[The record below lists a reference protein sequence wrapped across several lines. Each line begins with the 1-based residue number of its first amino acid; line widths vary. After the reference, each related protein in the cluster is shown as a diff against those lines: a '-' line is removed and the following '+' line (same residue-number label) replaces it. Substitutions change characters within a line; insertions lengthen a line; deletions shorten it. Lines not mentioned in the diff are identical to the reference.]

1 MGRLEFG
8 MLLKVETNFES
19 SLVLEQLFQLNFLL
33 TLFLLKPHL
42 ALVLQQ

>member
-19 SLVLEQLFQLNFLL
+19 SLVLEQLF
-33 TLFLLKPHL
+33 
-42 ALVLQQ
+42 